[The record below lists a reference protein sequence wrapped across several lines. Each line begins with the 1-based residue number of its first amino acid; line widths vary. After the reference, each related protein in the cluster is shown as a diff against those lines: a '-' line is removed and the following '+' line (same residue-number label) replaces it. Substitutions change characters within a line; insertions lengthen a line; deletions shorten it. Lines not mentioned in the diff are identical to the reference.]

1 MARRSHKQQRRKATK
16 MSFVTNT
23 YSEDVIA
30 EENSDPLKAGFYQIS
45 VPAVSTNK
53 ASDFQAFQ
61 ATFKVDVV
69 RGVRLEIGTQ
79 TKEGFDTVVFTEV
92 QEDSSE
98 DGPIS
103 LEEALKKNIAH
114 PNEKNDEYWGEFLSG
129 RLKARI
135 RYTWKASSVVTTAKG
150 RSLTKGTVEKKS
162 WSNDGA
168 GLEHS
173 SDPIN
178 VSYKQI
184 SNSAFIGISA
194 MLEEEQAKKS
204 LRAMFPCLADVY
216 WINGEQPESA

>member
-1 MARRSHKQQRRKATK
+1 

-30 EENSDPLKAGFYQIS
+30 GENNDPLKTGFYQIS

-61 ATFKVDVV
+61 ASFKADIV
-69 RGVRLEIGTQ
+69 RGVRFELGTQ
-79 TKEGFDTVVFTEV
+79 TKEGFDVAVLVKAEEV
-92 QEDSSE
+92 NSE

-103 LEEALKKNIAH
+103 PEEALKKNIAH

-135 RYTWKASSVVTTAKG
+135 RYTWKASSVVTTVKG
-150 RSLTKGTVEKKS
+150 RNVTKGTVEEKS

-168 GLEHS
+168 GFEHS

-178 VSYKQI
+178 VSYR
-184 SNSAFIGISA
+184 SLSSPAFIGISA

-204 LRAMFPCLADVY
+204 LRAMFSYLADVY

>member
-1 MARRSHKQQRRKATK
+1 